1 MSKLSSLMLAISRCN
16 SQYRAEIMAQW
27 NLKGIHTSYLLHICS
42 HPGISQENLAQRMYI
57 NKSNVARQAA
67 VLEEAGYITRQ
78 LSATDKRVLELYPT
92 DKARELVPQ
101 IRAQLERWN
110 DLVAADLSPEEV
122 ESLTQLLEK
131 MKDKAAQWMNEH

>member
-16 SQYRAEIMAQW
+16 SQCRAEIMAQW
-27 NLKGIHTSYLLHICS
+27 GLKGSHASYLLHICN

-67 VLEEAGYITRQ
+67 VLEDAGYITRQ

-101 IRAQLERWN
+101 IRARLNQWN
-110 DLVAADLSPEEV
+110 DLVAADLTPEEV
-122 ESLTQLLEK
+122 ESLTVLLEK
-131 MKDKAAQWMNEH
+131 MKEKAAQWMNEH